1 MTVRHGTANI
11 ATPHVRTPSPAPSGH
26 LGLRRIVF
34 RWRQLLGL
42 LSKVLPTL
50 WWMVAWLH
58 KHKCQHQAMALPT
71 LCSVWPVAAP
81 NQSSTPTSQDCAY
94 TKCKPGP
101 ISCRATGA
109 QFAGAATAPT
119 KATFGFARKA
129 AGSGSGSGN
138 NSCNKHSSPEGT
150 CPAKWWRPRHT
161 RQQSPR
167 PKVPKTQRAAKPTPN
182 SEVQSDQ
189 RQEAKGQ
196 VTCALWGWP
205 PCAVVATLPT
215 YSTSEHVWGPA
226 VRQFATGGS
235 EPASMGGSARG
246 QTRHPGACWGSWH
259 IRTCEPWGDSFWA
272 RPFCIHW
279 WVYPSSHECGQFHA
293 RT

>member
-161 RQQSPR
+161 RQQSPPAQGAKDPTRSKANAKQRSPKR
-167 PKVPKTQRAAKPTPN
+167 PKARSQRPSHLRPVRLASVCCCGNFADLQYFWACVGACCSSICNWRKWACKHGGLCKGPN
-182 SEVQSDQ
+182 SPPRRLL
-189 RQEAKGQ
+189 RQL
-196 VTCALWGWP
+196 THSHMW
-205 PCAVVATLPT
+205 
-215 YSTSEHVWGPA
+215 A
-226 VRQFATGGS
+226 VRRLILS
-235 EPASMGGSARG
+235 PSIL
-246 QTRHPGACWGSWH
+246 HPLVGLP
-259 IRTCEPWGDSFWA
+259 I
-272 RPFCIHW
+272 
-279 WVYPSSHECGQFHA
+279 
-293 RT
+293 